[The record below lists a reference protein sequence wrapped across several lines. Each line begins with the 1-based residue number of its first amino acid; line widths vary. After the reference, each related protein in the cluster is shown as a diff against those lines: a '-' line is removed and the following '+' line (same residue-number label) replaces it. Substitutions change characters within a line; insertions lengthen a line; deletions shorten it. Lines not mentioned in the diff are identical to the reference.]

1 MNALNTI
8 NVSAASL
15 PQTYENAKSAL
26 AQCASIDECQDWADK
41 AAALASYARQAKDDQ
56 LERMSQRIRARAIRR
71 AGELLKQIEPGKTG
85 PKTELSVG
93 THTELSRQSVA
104 EQAGMSKHQAVQA
117 IRVASV
123 PQDVFDMV
131 IDEDQPATITQ
142 LADMGKKTQ
151 PKPFIDLQ
159 GRDPKEFNRS
169 MHFVGM
175 IEYYQRQIAG
185 VDLEV
190 ILPGLDAQ
198 EAGQVR
204 SAITKIDAIHDQ
216 IVTRI

>member
-1 MNALNTI
+1 MNALDTI

-15 PQTYENAKSAL
+15 PQTYENAKNAL

-71 AGELLKQIEPGKTG
+71 AGELLKQLDGRGDHRKSE
-85 PKTELSVG
+85 G
-93 THTELSRQSVA
+93 THTSSITQNEA
-104 EQAGMSKHQAVQA
+104 AMQAGMSKHQAVQA
-117 IRVASV
+117 VRVASV
-123 PQDVFDMV
+123 PQDVFDTV

>member
-1 MNALNTI
+1 MNALDTI

-15 PQTYENAKSAL
+15 PQRYENAKNAL
-26 AQCASIDECQDWADK
+26 AECASIDECQDWADK

-71 AGELLKQIEPGKTG
+71 AGELLKQIEPGQGARDGKR
-85 PKTELSVG
+85 EVG
-93 THTELSRQSVA
+93 TRPPLRQEVA
-104 EQAGMSKHQAVQA
+104 AQAGMSSHQAKQA